1 MLRLLLNSL
10 LWYRRT
16 HLLVLLAVAVSTA
29 VIGGSLIVGD
39 SVRGSLRQ
47 MTLSR
52 LGGIS
57 HALSAPVFFREKLA
71 QELSTRENAAQITA
85 PALLLNGSVERKDP
99 TGTLHRTTGVTL
111 VGIQATDWKL
121 LNTGSVPAPPA
132 DGIV

>member
-1 MLRLLLNSL
+1 MFRLLLNSL
-10 LWYRRT
+10 FWHRRT

-57 HALSAPVFFREKLA
+57 HALNSPLFFRE
-71 QELSTRENAAQITA
+71 
-85 PALLLNGSVERKDP
+85 ALEIGRSHV
-99 TGTLHRTTGVTL
+99 
-111 VGIQATDWKL
+111 
-121 LNTGSVPAPPA
+121 
-132 DGIV
+132 

>member
-10 LWYRRT
+10 LWHRRT

-39 SVRGSLRQ
+39 SVRGSLRK

-57 HALSAPVFFREKLA
+57 HAIHAPVFFREKLA
-71 QELSTRENAAQITA
+71 QELAARKNAPAVTA
-85 PALLLNGSVERKDP
+85 PALLLN
-99 TGTLHRTTGVTL
+99 
-111 VGIQATDWKL
+111 
-121 LNTGSVPAPPA
+121 
-132 DGIV
+132 

>member
-10 LWYRRT
+10 LFYRRT

-57 HALSAPVFFREKLA
+57 HALNAPVFFREQLA
-71 QELSTRENAAQITA
+71 QELATRENAPAIVA
-85 PALLLNGSVERKDP
+85 PALLLSGSVDRRDQA
-99 TGTLHRTTGVTL
+99 GTLHRATGVTL
-111 VGIQATDWKL
+111 VGLQTADWKL
-121 LNTGSVPAPPA
+121 LNTESVSAPP
-132 DGIV
+132 G